1 MVLTKFLSGNYP
13 IEEFAAVAIL
23 HDHVHV
29 SVVDVALVK
38 LNDVWVIQIIQSS
51 NFVDYQIY
59 VLAELLFVHHLD
71 SNPKVLI
78 VLVSGHEHFAKTAR
92 SKHLGLRIY
101 TVILLQ
107 LVNALAVGVFYC

>member
-1 MVLTKFLSGNYP
+1 MSNFVEQLLPFDVLHNQ
-13 IEEFAAVAIL
+13 
-23 HDHVHV
+23 
-29 SVVDVALVK
+29 VDVFVVVVGLEV

-71 SNPKVLI
+71 SNFEVLI

-107 LVNALAVGVFYC
+107 LVNALAVGVLYC

>member
-1 MVLTKFLSGNYP
+1 MSNFVEQLLPFDVLHNQ
-13 IEEFAAVAIL
+13 
-23 HDHVHV
+23 
-29 SVVDVALVK
+29 VDVFVVVVGLEV

>member
-1 MVLTKFLSGNYP
+1 MSNFVEQLFPFDVLHNQ
-13 IEEFAAVAIL
+13 
-23 HDHVHV
+23 
-29 SVVDVALVK
+29 VDVFVVVVGLEV

-71 SNPKVLI
+71 SNFEVLV

-107 LVNALAVGVFYC
+107 LVNALAVGVLYC

>member
-1 MVLTKFLSGNYP
+1 MSNFVEQLLPFDVLHNQ
-13 IEEFAAVAIL
+13 
-23 HDHVHV
+23 
-29 SVVDVALVK
+29 VDVFVVVVGLEV

-71 SNPKVLI
+71 SNFEVLV

-107 LVNALAVGVFYC
+107 LVNALAVGVLYC

>member
-1 MVLTKFLSGNYP
+1 MSNFIEQLFPFDVLHNQ
-13 IEEFAAVAIL
+13 
-23 HDHVHV
+23 
-29 SVVDVALVK
+29 VDVFVVVVGLEV
-38 LNDVWVIQIIQSS
+38 LNDVWVIQIIQSC

-59 VLAELLFVHHLD
+59 VLAELLFVHDLD
-71 SNPKVLI
+71 SNFEVLV

-107 LVNALAVGVFYC
+107 LVNALAVGVLYC

>member
-1 MVLTKFLSGNYP
+1 MSNFVEQLFPFDVLHNQ
-13 IEEFAAVAIL
+13 
-23 HDHVHV
+23 
-29 SVVDVALVK
+29 VDVFVVVVGLEV

-71 SNPKVLI
+71 SNFEVLV

-107 LVNALAVGVFYC
+107 LVNALAVGVLYCW

>member
-1 MVLTKFLSGNYP
+1 MSNFVEQLFPFDVLHNQ
-13 IEEFAAVAIL
+13 
-23 HDHVHV
+23 
-29 SVVDVALVK
+29 VDVFVVVVGLEV

-71 SNPKVLI
+71 SNFEVLI

-107 LVNALAVGVFYC
+107 LVNALAVGVLYC